1 MEIRILQ
8 EAELANAAGLSR
20 YVFDVCLRNRM
31 EFVQSISF
39 VEDYLK
45 AENLVALCSEN
56 KLTIWGVFEETQL
69 VGVSGLQSD
78 GMVTMLYVLPQCTRR
93 GYGGAL
99 LEAMRQYAKGV
110 YGMSKIMVNATPA
123 WTSTY
128 FVRHGFAYVCK
139 QQNMHVPFVTMQALP
154 EEENIFKKKRVPVK
168 VIVGAGIGC
177 FLFATVIC
185 VAYLITYIM

>member
-39 VEDYLK
+39 VEDYLN
-45 AENLVALCSEN
+45 AEHLITLYREN
-56 KLTIWGVFEETQL
+56 KLTVWGVYEETQL

-78 GMVTMLYVLPQCTRR
+78 GMVTMLYVLPQCSRR
-93 GYGGAL
+93 GYGSAL
-99 LEAMRQYAKGV
+99 LEAMRQYAKGM
-110 YGMSKIMVNATPA
+110 YGMQNIMVNATPA
-123 WTSTY
+123 WTATY

-139 QQNMHVPFVTMQALP
+139 QQNMHVPFVTMQSLP
-154 EEENIFKKKRVPVK
+154 DEENIYKKKRVPAK
-168 VIVGAGIGC
+168 VMVGAGIGC

-185 VAYLITYIM
+185 VAFLIFYIM

>member
-69 VGVSGLQSD
+69 VGVS
-78 GMVTMLYVLPQCTRR
+78 
-93 GYGGAL
+93 
-99 LEAMRQYAKGV
+99 
-110 YGMSKIMVNATPA
+110 
-123 WTSTY
+123 
-128 FVRHGFAYVCK
+128 
-139 QQNMHVPFVTMQALP
+139 
-154 EEENIFKKKRVPVK
+154 
-168 VIVGAGIGC
+168 
-177 FLFATVIC
+177 
-185 VAYLITYIM
+185 